1 MTPRRSPGA
10 HVTVRRGVGA
20 DAHSVATLHADLVAD
35 GFLATLGP
43 RFLGRLY
50 RRMLRS
56 SRAFVIVGD
65 SDGAV
70 CGFVAVAED
79 TRAFYRDFLVRDGV
93 LAGLVALPRVLGAP
107 RHVWETFR
115 YGTAAAEAALP
126 RAEILAVAVAP
137 SAQGHGLAV
146 RLVTEALAELGRRGV
161 PSARVV
167 TAMDNEPARRT
178 YERAGFER
186 RERIEVHH
194 GVAQDVLVWP

>member
-1 MTPRRSPGA
+1 MTPRPSPGA
-10 HVTVRRGVGA
+10 HVTVRPGVCA
-20 DAHSVATLHADLVAD
+20 DARSVAALHTDLIAD

-56 SRAFVIVGD
+56 SRSFVIVGD
-65 SDGAV
+65 AVGAV

-79 TRAFYRDFLVRDGV
+79 TRGFYRDFLVRDGV
-93 LAGLVALPRVLGAP
+93 LAGLVALPRVLHAP

-115 YGTAAAEAALP
+115 YGTAVGEGVLP

-137 SAQGHGLAV
+137 SQQGHGLAV
-146 RLVTEALAELGRRGV
+146 RLVTEALAELRRRGV

-167 TAMDNEPARRT
+167 TAVDNEAACRT

-186 RERIEVHH
+186 RERIEVHR